1 VGLPLAWLWLGLV
14 IVGLSAN
21 TSKAQETADGWSTH
35 NSEAGGY
42 VVDYPS
48 SWVVEEHVDD
58 RGTVLTMF
66 NDPDGRSMMISAQPA
81 TAGGPQFESD
91 LPNVR
96 CQEVIVGG
104 LQGQRCS
111 DTLSRST
118 ITTLL
123 GAERTYTLMHS
134 MLSPARAD
142 YDRVLDS
149 FRLVQPEQVDPA
161 MSGE

>member
-1 VGLPLAWLWLGLV
+1 MGLPRAWLWLGLA
-14 IVGLSAN
+14 IVGLFAGTAN
-21 TSKAQETADGWSTH
+21 AQETAEVWSTYS
-35 NSEAGGY
+35 SEAGGY
-42 VVDYPS
+42 GVDYPP
-48 SWVVEEHVDD
+48 SWGVEEHVDD

-66 NDPDGRSMMISAQPA
+66 NDPDGHSMMISAQPT
-81 TAGGPQFESD
+81 TACEPQVESD

-96 CQEVIVGG
+96 CQKVILGG

-118 ITTLL
+118 ITTLV
-123 GAERTYTLMHS
+123 GPERTYTFMHP

-149 FRLVQPEQVDPA
+149 FRLAQPEQVDAA

>member
-1 VGLPLAWLWLGLV
+1 VALPRAWLWLGLA
-14 IVGLSAN
+14 IVGLSAG
-21 TSKAQETADGWSTH
+21 TSNAQETAEVWSTH
-35 NSEAGGY
+35 SSEAGGY
-42 VVDYPS
+42 GVDYPS

-58 RGTVLTMF
+58 RGTLLTVF
-66 NDPDGRSMMISAQPA
+66 NDPDGHSMMISAQPT
-81 TAGGPQFESD
+81 TAGEPEFVSD

-96 CQEVIVGG
+96 CQKIIVGG

-118 ITTLL
+118 ITTLV
-123 GAERTYTLMHS
+123 GPERTYTFMHP

-149 FRLVQPEQVDPA
+149 FRLVQPEQVEPA
-161 MSGE
+161 PSGE